1 MNIFATEKYRDRL
14 GRNQYAHSL
23 INEHFNSAHSILNVG
38 GSGENHLS
46 ALMPDK
52 TVTSIDIDPEADIQ
66 FDLDSDQPLPI
77 GEKHPDLVI
86 ALDVLEHLEKFH
98 QRLDEILDIASLGAI
113 VSLPISS
120 AETTRILFRPHIYKR
135 QKDTESSFSKY
146 YGLPLQRPID
156 RHRWYIYGSDIINLA
171 AALER
176 KGYEVYLGFDTIFTS
191 KLLSN
196 LMIKLFGDFT
206 LPNIISK
213 WAWLIVKKPSISS
226 E

>member
-14 GRNQYAHSL
+14 GRNQYARIL
-23 INEHFNSAHSILNVG
+23 INKHFNSARSILNVG

-46 ALMPDK
+46 SLMPNI

-98 QRLDEILDIASLGAI
+98 QRLDEILDVASLGAI
-113 VSLPISS
+113 LSLPISS
-120 AETTRILFRPHIYKR
+120 AETTRILFRPNMYKR

-146 YGLPLQRPID
+146 YGLPLRRPLD
-156 RHRWYIYGSDIINLA
+156 RHRWYIYGSDIMSLA
-171 AALER
+171 LALER
-176 KGYEVYLGFDTIFTS
+176 KGYEVNLGFDTLFTS

-196 LMIKLFGDFT
+196 LMIRLFGNFL

-213 WAWLIVKKPSISS
+213 WAWLIVKKPSLTS